1 MRRRGCIR
9 REAPA
14 FGQASSSLLPLPLT
28 QVQTYVGAEAVGR
41 SDLVDVIGM
50 DIAIGAAR
58 GGLAF
63 APTHGP
69 AVHHAG
75 GCGDS
80 LVPPMAGEWV
90 AVVRHNSAGAAGG
103 SRNKNEHGAAWPSP
117 SCRLLLPETP
127 AYALFPVRAPCC
139 SPSSAQEPPGTI
151 QSPTMATLLV
161 VRVTRQQVLGRQDR

>member
-1 MRRRGCIR
+1 MHLHEGLDRAILH
-9 REAPA
+9 
-14 FGQASSSLLPLPLT
+14 QLLHDLFL
-28 QVQTYVGAEAVGR
+28 VGAEAVGR

-90 AVVRHNSAGAAGG
+90 AVVRHNS
-103 SRNKNEHGAAWPSP
+103 
-117 SCRLLLPETP
+117 
-127 AYALFPVRAPCC
+127 
-139 SPSSAQEPPGTI
+139 SSAQEPPGTI

>member
-1 MRRRGCIR
+1 MRRRGCFR
-9 REAPA
+9 CEAPA

-28 QVQTYVGAEAVGR
+28 QVQTYIGAEAVGR

-69 AVHHAG
+69 TVHHAG

-80 LVPPMAGEWV
+80 LVPPMAGERV
-90 AVVRHNSAGAAGG
+90 AVVRHNPAGAAGG
-103 SRNKNEHGAAWPSP
+103 SGDRMSMGQPGPGP
-117 SCRLLLPETP
+117 SCRQ
-127 AYALFPVRAPCC
+127 AFA
-139 SPSSAQEPPGTI
+139 S
-151 QSPTMATLLV
+151 
-161 VRVTRQQVLGRQDR
+161 